1 MKEPG
6 PHRGTGLLHTGS
18 VPDDLVCFAALRTV
32 DDLEL
37 DLLTVFERLVAI
49 GCDLGP
55 VDEDVVL
62 ALDLDEA
69 ITLVSVEPFDG
80 ALHHAAT
87 PTCFCR
93 GPPAEASS
101 CAEPIR
107 RCHCLPR
114 PGFRS
119 RFGSRELSTHRRRR
133 GLSKPG
139 SPPAS
144 GCRAPARTE
153 RLPRRRRC

>member
-18 VPDDLVCFAALRTV
+18 VTDDLVCFAALRTV
-32 DDLEL
+32 NDLEL

-49 GCDLGP
+49 GSDLGP

-107 RCHCLPR
+107 RCH
-114 PGFRS
+114 
-119 RFGSRELSTHRRRR
+119 
-133 GLSKPG
+133 
-139 SPPAS
+139 
-144 GCRAPARTE
+144 
-153 RLPRRRRC
+153 RLPRLGFGPRSSFSGAQHPPATAGIIETWVPSGVGVSSPCAKRTSSSAT